1 MINGSRNGCYS
12 ALIET
17 SVNGNYT
24 VGYGVDFNY
33 LVNGGSSTP
42 FTRPRSNTCGVMLG
56 YGLPQPDV
64 VIGGQEPL
72 LVGYS
77 GFGFVAL
84 AVAYVAFRMI
94 LR

>member
-1 MINGSRNGCYS
+1 MINGGRYGCYS
-12 ALIET
+12 ALIKT
-17 SVNGNYT
+17 PVNGNYT

-42 FTRPRSNTCGVMLG
+42 FTRPRSDTCGVKLG
-56 YGLPQPDV
+56 FGLPQPDI
-64 VIGGQEPL
+64 VIGGLEPAT
-72 LVGYS
+72 VGYA

-84 AVAYVAFRMI
+84 ALAYVAFRMI